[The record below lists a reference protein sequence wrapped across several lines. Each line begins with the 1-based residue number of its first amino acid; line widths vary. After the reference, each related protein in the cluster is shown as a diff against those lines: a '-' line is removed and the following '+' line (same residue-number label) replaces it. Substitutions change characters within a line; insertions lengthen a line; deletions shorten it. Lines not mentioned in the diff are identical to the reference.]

1 MAYLA
6 PEMIKRKGHGKS
18 MDWYMCGILL
28 YEMLTGDPP
37 FLSTNK
43 QKMFNNITNAAVKIP
58 KYVSV
63 DAGDILYALLDKN
76 PNTRLGSR
84 GAHEI
89 MRHEFFVKI
98 DWNDIRSKKFPVPR
112 PPKKPVR

>member
-43 QKMFNNITNAAVKIP
+43 QKMFN
-58 KYVSV
+58 
-63 DAGDILYALLDKN
+63 
-76 PNTRLGSR
+76 LGVVGVVHVFKR
-84 GAHEI
+84 
-89 MRHEFFVKI
+89 
-98 DWNDIRSKKFPVPR
+98 
-112 PPKKPVR
+112 